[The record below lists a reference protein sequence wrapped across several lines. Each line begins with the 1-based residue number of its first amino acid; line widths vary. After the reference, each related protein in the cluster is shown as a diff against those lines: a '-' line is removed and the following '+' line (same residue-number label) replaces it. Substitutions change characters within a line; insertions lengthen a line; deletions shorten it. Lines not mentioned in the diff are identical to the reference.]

1 MSPKAVERDC
11 KARNMENVADQDS
24 FPVESEDGSAAA

>member
-1 MSPKAVERDC
+1 LKAVERDC

-24 FPVESEDGSAAA
+24 LAIESKDGSAAA